1 MLNGMKL
8 IGHITPKSSAEI
20 ASSRFGIGLEKI
32 DRYLYDPT
40 PVYDPL
46 AQTGVKYVRIQSGW
60 MRTEKEKGVY
70 DWNWIDDIVD
80 NLVSRGME
88 PWICLCYGNPIWSER
103 AANVRGAIGVPPIF
117 CEEEAAAWDRYVS
130 ECVKRYRGK
139 VKMYEI
145 WNEPDGKHCWRHGVN
160 AAEYG
165 KFVKRTSAA
174 IRAADSEA
182 KVLAGSFFSSGST
195 TYLHDFL
202 KELTPG
208 DIDCITYHQYRYRIE
223 YGIEAFA
230 RGIRQMLDAFDPRV
244 GIIQGETG
252 TQSAFSRNGALCG
265 SAWTERKQAKFLARK
280 LLIDLKTEVEFT
292 SWFTAVDIFENI
304 INEAG
309 TVNKEYYGFFGV
321 LGETFAPDGTP
332 LGKYE
337 PKLSYT
343 ALRTICA
350 ALSEAETAELAVFF
364 ETSRSPLFARDDED
378 PYDPASR
385 IIWQGFEKNGSK
397 AFVYWK
403 AADILTEEFLS
414 TVSLRCFD
422 LPGKIRFVDLVTGD
436 VWSLDGMVTE
446 NGGERIL
453 SHIPVTDYPF
463 MLTFGDFA
471 EITPL

>member
-223 YGIEAFA
+223 HGIEAFA

-265 SAWTERKQAKFLARK
+265 SAWTEKKQAKFLAR
-280 LLIDLKTEVEFT
+280 
-292 SWFTAVDIFENI
+292 
-304 INEAG
+304 
-309 TVNKEYYGFFGV
+309 
-321 LGETFAPDGTP
+321 
-332 LGKYE
+332 
-337 PKLSYT
+337 
-343 ALRTICA
+343 
-350 ALSEAETAELAVFF
+350 
-364 ETSRSPLFARDDED
+364 
-378 PYDPASR
+378 
-385 IIWQGFEKNGSK
+385 
-397 AFVYWK
+397 
-403 AADILTEEFLS
+403 
-414 TVSLRCFD
+414 
-422 LPGKIRFVDLVTGD
+422 
-436 VWSLDGMVTE
+436 
-446 NGGERIL
+446 
-453 SHIPVTDYPF
+453 
-463 MLTFGDFA
+463 
-471 EITPL
+471 

>member
-1 MLNGMKL
+1 MKL
-8 IGHITPKSSAEI
+8 IGHITPKSSADI

-223 YGIEAFA
+223 HGIEAFA

-244 GIIQGETG
+244 GMIQGETG

-403 AADILTEEFLS
+403 AADILTEAFLS

-422 LPGKIRFVDLVTGD
+422 LPGEIRFVDLVTGD

>member
-202 KELTPG
+202 KELMPG

-223 YGIEAFA
+223 HGIEAFA

-244 GIIQGETG
+244 GMIQGETG
-252 TQSAFSRNGALCG
+252 TQSAFSRNGAPCG

-403 AADILTEEFLS
+403 AADILTEAFLS

-422 LPGKIRFVDLVTGD
+422 LPGEIRFVDLVTGD

-453 SHIPVTDYPF
+453 SHIPVTDYQF